1 MARTIRLA
9 HPDDASTLHAIY
21 VPFVVNTPISF
32 ELVPPTEQE
41 MRQRI
46 EQTVQT
52 HPWLV
57 CEEQGEILGYAYA
70 SQHRTRQAYQWSVDV
85 SAYVHERW
93 RRKGIGKALYTSL
106 FALLQLQ
113 GFYNVYAGIAL
124 PNPASVALHEAMG
137 MRQVGVYSQV
147 GYKLGVWH
155 DVGWW
160 QQSLQSHGLEPV
172 PPLELESA
180 QKLAGW
186 EEALMSGMALFDK
199 EIDDDDSVAT

>member
-1 MARTIRLA
+1 MTRCIRLA
-9 HPDDASTLHAIY
+9 GPDDAPMIHSIY

-46 EQTVQT
+46 EQTLQT

-93 RRKGIGKALYTSL
+93 RGKGIGKALYTTL
-106 FALLQLQ
+106 FAVLRLQ

-137 MRQVGVYSQV
+137 MQQVGIYQQV

-160 QQSLQSHGLEPV
+160 QETLQQHTSEPA
-172 PPLELESA
+172 PPLDLEHA
-180 QKLAGW
+180 QRLPEWGKALNAG
-186 EEALMSGMALFDK
+186 LK
-199 EIDDDDSVAT
+199 I

>member
-1 MARTIRLA
+1 MARCIRLA
-9 HPDDASTLHAIY
+9 RPDDAPMIHAIY
-21 VPFVVNTPISF
+21 VPFVENTPISF
-32 ELVPPTEQE
+32 ELVSPTEQE

-46 EQTVQT
+46 EQTLLT

-70 SQHRTRQAYQWSVDV
+70 SQHRTRQAYQWSADV

-93 RRKGIGKALYTSL
+93 RGKGIGKALYTTL
-106 FALLQLQ
+106 FALLHLQ

-137 MRQVGVYSQV
+137 MQQVGIYSQV
-147 GYKLGVWH
+147 GYKLGAWY

-160 QQSLQSHGLEPV
+160 QKALQPHIPDPA
-172 PPLELESA
+172 PPLDLERA
-180 QKLAGW
+180 QRLPEWGKIAQF
-186 EEALMSGMALFDK
+186 SNH
-199 EIDDDDSVAT
+199 

>member
-1 MARTIRLA
+1 MTRTIRLA
-9 HPDDASTLHAIY
+9 HSNDASMLHAIY
-21 VPFVVNTPISF
+21 APFVINTPISF

-46 EQTVQT
+46 EQILQT

-93 RRKGIGKALYTSL
+93 RGKGIGKALYTSL
-106 FALLQLQ
+106 FALLRLQ

-124 PNPASVALHEAMG
+124 PNAASVALHEAMG

-147 GYKLGVWH
+147 GYKQGRWH

-160 QQSLQSHGLEPV
+160 QKTLQPHNPEPA
-172 PPLELESA
+172 PPLDLEST
-180 QKLAGW
+180 QKLSEW
-186 EEALMSGMALFDK
+186 KEALISG
-199 EIDDDDSVAT
+199 VA

>member
-1 MARTIRLA
+1 MMPQSI
-9 HPDDASTLHAIY
+9 HAIY
-21 VPFVVNTPISF
+21 IPFVVNTPVSF

-46 EQTVQT
+46 EQTLQT

-85 SAYVHERW
+85 SAYVHEQW
-93 RRKGIGKALYTSL
+93 HGKGIGKALYTSL
-106 FALLQLQ
+106 FALLRLQ

-137 MRQVGVYSQV
+137 MSQVGIYPQV
-147 GYKLGVWH
+147 GYKLGEWH

-160 QQSLQSHGLEPV
+160 QNLFGLW
-172 PPLELESA
+172 
-180 QKLAGW
+180 AGTHPSIRSCRVRKSC
-186 EEALMSGMALFDK
+186 LNGRQL
-199 EIDDDDSVAT
+199 

>member
-1 MARTIRLA
+1 MIRTIRLA
-9 HPDDASTLHAIY
+9 HFEDAPMLHAIY
-21 VPFVVNTPISF
+21 VPFVINTPISF

-46 EQTVQT
+46 EQTLQT

-93 RRKGIGKALYTSL
+93 RGKGIGKALYTSL
-106 FALLQLQ
+106 FALLRLQ

-124 PNPASVALHEAMG
+124 PNAASVALHEAMG

-147 GYKLGVWH
+147 GYKQDAWH

-160 QQSLQSHGLEPV
+160 QRSLQSHGLEPV
-172 PPLELESA
+172 PPLDLKSA
-180 QKLAGW
+180 QRLSEW
-186 EEALMSGMALFDK
+186 ENGLIGGLK
-199 EIDDDDSVAT
+199 I

>member
-1 MARTIRLA
+1 MTRYIRLA
-9 HPDDASTLHAIY
+9 SSHDAPMLHAIY
-21 VPFVVNTPISF
+21 VPFVINTPVSF

-41 MRQRI
+41 MSQRI
-46 EQTVQT
+46 EQILQT

-57 CEEQGEILGYAYA
+57 CEEQGELLGYAYA

-93 RRKGIGKALYTSL
+93 RGKGVGKALYTSL
-106 FALLQLQ
+106 FALLRLQ

-160 QQSLQSHGLEPV
+160 QQSLQSHNLEPV
-172 PPLELESA
+172 PPLDLESA
-180 QKLAGW
+180 QRLPEW
-186 EEALMSGMALFDK
+186 EKSLISGLKM
-199 EIDDDDSVAT
+199 

>member
-1 MARTIRLA
+1 MTCCIRLA
-9 HPDDASTLHAIY
+9 HSKDASMLHAIY
-21 VPFVVNTPISF
+21 APFVINTPISF

-46 EQTVQT
+46 EQTLQT

-70 SQHRTRQAYQWSVDV
+70 NQHRTRQAYQWSVDV

-93 RRKGIGKALYTSL
+93 RGKGIGKALYTSL
-106 FALLQLQ
+106 FALLRLQ

-124 PNPASVALHEAMG
+124 PNAASVALHEAMG

-160 QQSLQSHGLEPV
+160 QQSLQPHCLEPV
-172 PPLELESA
+172 PPLDFKSA
-180 QKLAGW
+180 QRLPEW
-186 EEALMSGMALFDK
+186 EKGLISGLK
-199 EIDDDDSVAT
+199 I

>member
-1 MARTIRLA
+1 MTRCIRLA
-9 HPDDASTLHAIY
+9 SSHDASMLHAIY
-21 VPFVVNTPISF
+21 IPFVSNTPVSF

-46 EQTVQT
+46 EQTLQT

-57 CEEQGEILGYAYA
+57 CEERGEILGYAYA

-85 SAYVHERW
+85 SAYVHEQW
-93 RRKGIGKALYTSL
+93 RGKGIGKALYTSL
-106 FALLQLQ
+106 FALLRLQ

-124 PNPASVALHEAMG
+124 PNPASVALHGAMG
-137 MRQVGVYSQV
+137 MRQVGIYSQV

-160 QQSLQSHGLEPV
+160 QQSLQPHIPEPV
-172 PPLELESA
+172 PPLTLELA
-180 QKLAGW
+180 RKLPGW
-186 EEALMSGMALFDK
+186 EKALISGL
-199 EIDDDDSVAT
+199 T